1 MNPDFIPASLKSA
14 RDIAAQRLDVA
25 SAVIWLPSYE
35 EIAKD
40 SIRLEPT
47 LEVTILPGTDASR
60 VKADI
65 VGLALGLHCIGSG
78 WVNTGP
84 KLTFVAR

>member
-35 EIAKD
+35 EIAKG
-40 SIRLEPT
+40 SARLEPT
-47 LEVTILPGTDASR
+47 LEVTILPGTNASR
-60 VKADI
+60 VKADL
-65 VGLALGLHCIGSG
+65 VALGLHCIGSG

>member
-1 MNPDFIPASLKSA
+1 MNFDFVPPALLSA
-14 RDIAAQRLDVA
+14 RDTAAARPDVA

-40 SIRLEPT
+40 SVRLEPT
-47 LEVTILPGTDASR
+47 LEVTIHPGTDASW
-60 VKADI
+60 VKSD
-65 VGLALGLHCIGSG
+65 VVALGLQCIGSG